1 MNFILA
7 SQMCLKGH
15 MSLFNTHSADK
26 AKEVI
31 GMAKRISGPFEDEQK
46 QVEWQ
51 KEVLREEYER
61 KEDKR
66 IIRVWR

>member
-1 MNFILA
+1 MIVVVLSWNYIAEQF
-7 SQMCLKGH
+7 
-15 MSLFNTHSADK
+15 ADK

-31 GMAKRISGPFEDEQK
+31 GMAKGISGPFEDEQK

-61 KEDKR
+61 EENLYRRTFFHRRK
-66 IIRVWR
+66 

>member
-1 MNFILA
+1 
-7 SQMCLKGH
+7 
-15 MSLFNTHSADK
+15 
-26 AKEVI
+26 
-31 GMAKRISGPFEDEQK
+31 MAKRISGPFEDEQK

>member
-1 MNFILA
+1 
-7 SQMCLKGH
+7 
-15 MSLFNTHSADK
+15 
-26 AKEVI
+26 
-31 GMAKRISGPFEDEQK
+31 MAKGISGPFEDEQK